1 MTNKTFN
8 DLTAT
13 TSAASTDVVALW
25 VVSGGVLRKI
35 TVSDLIKGFVS
46 GGGLVAT
53 GGFTLTVPATMIAA
67 GRNVTNTFT
76 RTQTIDLASAENG
89 FVIKTPSGMSS
100 SLLPLLVQY
109 NSVDR
114 ISFETSSTENQ
125 ILLRKFDNGANGGPN
140 LTIGRNE
147 NASTPAAGYVSLRRA
162 NDVAA
167 YIWPDS
173 SNILRIH
180 TLVPTNANDTAGT
193 VVGTQTSWH
202 EYKRD
207 IVENTKYKQALK
219 RIVDTP
225 IYDFMY
231 IDDSMLDDEDKAPTY
246 TGFVGY
252 KKRDW
257 FLTNKGKNQV
267 PCLDT
272 ITIFGTLSMA
282 VKQLAAENDKK
293 DAEIAKLNDK
303 VSKLESD
310 YAALLAR
317 VDALEAAQSS

>member
-76 RTQTIDLASAENG
+76 TTQTFAPTASIPGVYIIA
-89 FVIKTPSGMSS
+89 PSGNTSAA
-100 SLLPLLVQY
+100 LINQY
-109 NSVDR
+109 NGSDRQIFYVRGNLNRVD
-114 ISFETSSTENQ
+114 
-125 ILLRKFDNGANGGPN
+125 LLSFDNGAAEGSQLFCRQNS
-140 LTIGRNE
+140 
-147 NASTPAAGYVSLRRA
+147 NATTPAPGAVNCIEA
-162 NDVAA
+162 NGTNA
-167 YIWPDS
+167 YLWPDNS
-173 SNILRIH
+173 GVWRTS
-180 TLVPTNANDTAGT
+180 PTNPTNSTMTGGT

-202 EYKRD
+202 EYKTD
-207 IVENTKYKQALK
+207 IAENTKYKQALK

-225 IYDFMY
+225 IYDFRYADTQM
-231 IDDSMLDDEDKAPTY
+231 MDDEDKAPTY

-252 KKRDW
+252 KRRDW